1 MESNKSREIRTGER
15 VITNNAAERSKAE
28 LLYFKDIQCTL
39 FDMMDYSGVAEKY
52 GEDFLNELDPPQR
65 KTGNQIL
72 AEAMNGLANID
83 SNENVNDYDDEN
95 DDDDDDD
102 QEERFEQVRQLIRK
116 MTGMFPALN
125 IDYIIQVVPSLMKGD
140 HNPNPKYDM
149 DDKCTEILG
158 KLQKLREEKI
168 EWQELNERVFDH
180 EFDKPFGQCLVEV
193 TQGIIGCW
201 LCGNITKS
209 MSACSRCKLATYC
222 SKEC

>member
-140 HNPNPKYDM
+140 H
-149 DDKCTEILG
+149 I
-158 KLQKLREEKI
+158 QI
-168 EWQELNERVFDH
+168 Q
-180 EFDKPFGQCLVEV
+180 
-193 TQGIIGCW
+193 
-201 LCGNITKS
+201 S
-209 MSACSRCKLATYC
+209 MTWRINVQRY
-222 SKEC
+222 